1 MKILFVANRM
11 PFPPYR
17 GDKLKIFN
25 LATELSS
32 AHELHLITIAENDE
46 DLRSVSSLKGLFKEI
61 EFVYRPKWRCV
72 IAAFWGIFS
81 RRPIQ
86 VAYFRSNRFAKKLQ
100 QILADN
106 TYDAIHVQHLR
117 MGQYFET
124 APPSNAIIDLP
135 DAFSMYWLRRR
146 ETASN
151 LIERW
156 IRNLEFMRL
165 RNYEISLLPKF
176 KKALVCSRE
185 DREYLNQN
193 GVNNV
198 AILPNGVNISLF
210 SPRPDILPISKR
222 VLFTGNMDYAPNID
236 AVRYFVKDILPE
248 IIRVHPDVQ
257 FIIAGQRPVKAI
269 QDLAST
275 AIHVTG
281 FVPDL
286 ALEYAKATLVVAP
299 LRMGAGTQNKVLE
312 ALAMNIPVVCSSV
325 GFDGL
330 NMKEGE
336 GILLGT
342 NAVIFAKHV
351 NELLQSEI
359 LRTELGSKGGKHVRA
374 SFAWQAVSAKL
385 VAYFTEINQ
394 YE

>member
-1 MKILFVANRM
+1 M
-11 PFPPYR
+11 PYPPYR

-25 LATELSS
+25 LANELSS

-46 DLRSVSSLKGLFKEI
+46 DLRSVSSLKGLFTQI

-72 IAAFWGIFS
+72 LAAFWGIFS

-86 VAYFRSNRFAKKLQ
+86 VAYFRSNRFSKRLQ
-100 QILADN
+100 QILAEN

-124 APPSNAIIDLP
+124 STPLNAIIDLP

-146 ETASN
+146 ETATN
-151 LIERW
+151 LVERW
-156 IRNLEFMRL
+156 MRNVEFTRL

-176 KKALVCSRE
+176 RKALVCSRE
-185 DREYLNQN
+185 DRAYLKQN
-193 GVNNV
+193 GINNV
-198 AILPNGVNISLF
+198 EILPNGVNVSVF
-210 SPRPDILPISKR
+210 SPRYDIVPIDKR

-236 AVRYFVKDILPE
+236 AVCYFVKDILPE

-257 FIIAGQRPVKAI
+257 FVIAGQRPVKAI
-269 QDLAST
+269 LNLASA

-286 ALEYAKATLVVAP
+286 SLEYAKATLVVAP

-312 ALAMNIPVVCSSV
+312 ALAMNIPVVCSGV

-342 NAVIFAKHV
+342 NALIFAKHV
-351 NELLQSEI
+351 NELLHSKI
-359 LRTELGSKGGKHVRA
+359 LRAELGSKGGEHVRN
-374 SFAWQAVSAKL
+374 SFAWQAISAKL
-385 VAYFTEINQ
+385 ITYFSKINQ